1 MLRNEDVVR
10 KLSGTETGETLL
22 LRKLKPDLVI
32 TSAGGWR
39 GAGVTQCDV

>member
-1 MLRNEDVVR
+1 MFRNEDVVR

-32 TSAGGWR
+32 TSAGG
-39 GAGVTQCDV
+39 AGGRCDTV

>member
-1 MLRNEDVVR
+1 MFRNEDVVR

-32 TSAGGWR
+32 TSAG
-39 GAGVTQCDV
+39 AGQV